1 MQQVRTDALGGFVMN
16 IPLKTLIQA
25 LDALKSAEAVFYK
38 QLDGG
43 GNWRKTM
50 QARVGLE
57 HYVNRALEGQN
68 VSVKQN
74 IEEVPV

>member
-25 LDALKSAEAVFYK
+25 LDALKSAEAVFDK

-43 GNWRKTM
+43 GNWCKTM